1 MKFRWPNSVFSDPLG
16 CYTCLLLVYFLSS
29 ADLYIGAIGALPLP
43 PTVLFVVTFSI
54 PCAFILLS
62 DLLRRK
68 PLSRILSLTKQNAVA
83 IVTFS
88 VVVSVALLLSLLPGA
103 NWSSGGKFISFF
115 VFDLLVF
122 LIAMQLPL
130 LPFVKKYFSLAVVL
144 AMLCL
149 MYSIGLDLATPGSF
163 SDSNSRAAGF
173 AGNPNL
179 ASLTMNMMCAAALSY
194 RLDRR
199 RFDTFVLLV
208 GGFGVFATLS
218 RSGILTFA
226 MIVVCYSYFV
236 FFRGPGRLKRC
247 LSFLAAAFTVAAVV
261 AVVVPIVVQNAEL
274 MSAPRAQARLK
285 MLFGGGGNF
294 VRSEESR
301 LRVVYHA
308 LELVNEAPLL
318 GLGTAHSRAWDS
330 GTHNLYLQ
338 QWVNNGLVGLSAY
351 LVMLFSILHVFWRRS
366 YPPGQ
371 VFMFVVLIGGVF
383 SHNLLDSRCFLLLLG
398 LLASLSVY
406 ALSERKEKNHS
417 PGTSQYQEL
426 QVYS

>member
-1 MKFRWPNSVFSDPLG
+1 MRFSLKNPVFSDPLG
-16 CYTCLLLVYFLSS
+16 CYTCFVLVYFLSS
-29 ADLYIGAIGALPLP
+29 ADLYLGAISALPIP
-43 PTVLFVVTFSI
+43 PTELFVVAFAP
-54 PCAFILLS
+54 PCAFILLG

-68 PLSRILSLTKQNAVA
+68 PLSKILYIAKQNSIA

-88 VVVSVALLLSLLPGA
+88 IVVSIALLLALLPQA

-115 VFDLLVF
+115 VFDLIVF
-122 LIAMQLPL
+122 LVAMQLPI
-130 LPFVKKYFSLAVVL
+130 LPFVKKYFSVVVVL
-144 AMLCL
+144 GMLLL
-149 MYSIGLDLATPGSF
+149 MYSIGLDLATPGTF

-179 ASLTMNMMCAAALSY
+179 ASLTMNMMTASALTY
-194 RLDRR
+194 RIDRR
-199 RFDTFVLLV
+199 RFDTFVLLI

-236 FFRGPGRLKRC
+236 FFRGPGRMKRC
-247 LSFLAAAFTVAAVV
+247 LSFLAAALSIAAVV
-261 AVVVPIVVQNAEL
+261 AIVVPIVVENAEL

-285 MLFGGGGNF
+285 MLFGDGGGF

-301 LRVVYHA
+301 LRVVFHA

-318 GLGTAHSRAWDS
+318 GLGTAHSRSWES

-338 QWVNNGLVGLSAY
+338 QWVNNGLVGLAAY
-351 LVMLFSILHVFWRRS
+351 LGMLCAILHMFWRRR

-371 VFMFVVLIGGVF
+371 VFMLVVMIGGVF
-383 SHNLLDSRCFLLLLG
+383 SHNLFDSRCFLLLLG
-398 LLASLSVY
+398 LLATLSVFVVSDRRDESSSQNAQLY
-406 ALSERKEKNHS
+406 SELR
-417 PGTSQYQEL
+417 
-426 QVYS
+426 VYS